1 MLSGYA
7 RSDGIV
13 NQITPRSERTAFE
26 PLAPR
31 HTPVTVLPD
40 LQPRP
45 AGVADLDDVTRLDPA
60 VEFETTSAAD
70 GADREE
76 LPRDERQLVAQPL
89 DYQALARAFPDP
101 QDRDDIVTLAEHAI
115 WSDNRVEHGE
125 VDMIEDLMAALEI
138 RPG

>member
-1 MLSGYA
+1 MRAMGRPRAYLDVLDDPSAPPLGKPTGPDALLMGMLAHMFHADDDVA
-7 RSDGIV
+7 RS
-13 NQITPRSERTAFE
+13 E
-26 PLAPR
+26 LAVFVRLVGPMDDKQLR
-31 HTPVTVLPD
+31 
-40 LQPRP
+40 
-45 AGVADLDDVTRLDPA
+45 AYLDD
-60 VEFETTSAAD
+60 
-70 GADREE
+70 
-76 LPRDERQLVAQPL
+76 LVAQPL